1 MKNTAAYQIG
11 ETQLNFKL
19 SNELKEKIERYAVK
33 NKLSVSMVIRLA
45 VSEKIE
51 EDEREEQTERKL
63 MAG

>member
-19 SNELKEKIERYAVK
+19 SNELKEKLERYANK

-45 VSEKIE
+45 VVEKIE
-51 EDEREEQTERKL
+51 EDEQVERKR